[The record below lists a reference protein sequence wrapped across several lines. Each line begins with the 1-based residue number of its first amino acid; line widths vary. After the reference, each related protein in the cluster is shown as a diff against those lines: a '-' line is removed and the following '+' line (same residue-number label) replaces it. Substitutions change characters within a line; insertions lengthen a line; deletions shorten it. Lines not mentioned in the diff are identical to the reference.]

1 MLSHFSDASSG
12 WALWWG
18 GAGGGGQQN
27 FPGKLRRNPDL
38 VVMANVYGMFA
49 PGQAGGERFTCIELI
64 LMTGERAET
73 PDRFSD
79 PSKVTGRAQS
89 GGPRSV

>member
-1 MLSHFSDASSG
+1 
-12 WALWWG
+12 
-18 GAGGGGQQN
+18 
-27 FPGKLRRNPDL
+27 
-38 VVMANVYGMFA
+38 
-49 PGQAGGERFTCIELI
+49 
-64 LMTGERAET
+64 MTGERAEA